1 MAETDVQKIPAG
13 RELDLLVAEEVL
25 EQFYT
30 HGDEPPKYSAEMAE
44 AWIVAEKVK
53 LLFGEEAQFAV
64 TYLGPRGQW
73 MWLCAWTTDDIA
85 SFERDEISLCH
96 AGGDTAA
103 IAICRAA
110 LKGTREKAVD

>member
-1 MAETDVQKIPAG
+1 MAKTDVQEIPAG
-13 RELDLLVAEEVL
+13 RELDILVSEEVLGQFYSDGEHPPNYSGEMGEAWLVAER
-25 EQFYT
+25 
-30 HGDEPPKYSAEMAE
+30 
-44 AWIVAEKVK
+44 VK

-96 AGGDTAA
+96 AGGNTAE

-110 LKGTREKAVD
+110 LKGVREKKG